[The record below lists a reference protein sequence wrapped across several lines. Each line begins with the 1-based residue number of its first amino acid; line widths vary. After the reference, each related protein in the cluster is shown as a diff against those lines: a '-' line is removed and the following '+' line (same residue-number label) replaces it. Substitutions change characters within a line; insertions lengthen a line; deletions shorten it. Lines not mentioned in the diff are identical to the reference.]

1 MITRHVLRATVE
13 GETLDAIQ
21 PGIITLVGFAS
32 GVLADGGAPGSV
44 HLFRVPILLC
54 GRSMWYVAHTCDS
67 IRLNGSSLWR
77 W

>member
-32 GVLADGGAPGSV
+32 GVLADGGAPGSGPSIPGTHSSV
-44 HLFRVPILLC
+44 REI
-54 GRSMWYVAHTCDS
+54 YVVCSTYM
-67 IRLNGSSLWR
+67 
-77 W
+77 